1 MGGVKKRVLQ
11 KRKQLVEAREI
22 QKRKREEEK
31 QSDTQPD
38 STSSSTTSGTPPTSV
53 STSAAKRR
61 KLEVCSPYPSTREA
75 VDDEN
80 IILKKSHI
88 QHMFC
93 RVACRKCYAENLKV
107 RYVNK
112 LLDFNIELECEVC
125 GEVESCGD
133 DSTVQETPITKTM
146 VYSSMEVGLGQ
157 SNFNKLLGN
166 MNMKPLQR
174 CYPKVQREVMDVVQ
188 TKVESVLEKTVEA
201 VKRHYVPEEDGIYNV
216 SVMYD
221 GSWQKRGHTY

>member
-1 MGGVKKRVLQ
+1 MALVTSPILDASPHFPACFHHFNMGGVKKRVLQ

-22 QKRKREEEK
+22 QKRKHEEEK

-38 STSSSTTSGTPPTSV
+38 TTSSGSSPSTTSGTPPTSV

-61 KLEVCSPYPSTREA
+61 KLEVCSPYPTTREA

-112 LLDFNIELECEVC
+112 LLDFNSL
-125 GEVESCGD
+125 S
-133 DSTVQETPITKTM
+133 
-146 VYSSMEVGLGQ
+146 
-157 SNFNKLLGN
+157 
-166 MNMKPLQR
+166 
-174 CYPKVQREVMDVVQ
+174 
-188 TKVESVLEKTVEA
+188 
-201 VKRHYVPEEDGIYNV
+201 
-216 SVMYD
+216 
-221 GSWQKRGHTY
+221 